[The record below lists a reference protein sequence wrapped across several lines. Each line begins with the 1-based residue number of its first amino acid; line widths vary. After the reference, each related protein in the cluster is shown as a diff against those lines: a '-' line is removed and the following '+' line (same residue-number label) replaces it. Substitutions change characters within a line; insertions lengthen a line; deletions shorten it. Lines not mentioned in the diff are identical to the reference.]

1 MGIQLPEGPEQTRIY
16 PQIQKLIIDAT
27 PMVFL
32 YHAIQ
37 MAALANRV
45 QGIELNL
52 GSLPY
57 EKLVKVDLAP

>member
-16 PQIQKLIIDAT
+16 PQIQKLIVDDT

-32 YHAIQ
+32 YHAIR

-45 QGIELNL
+45 QGVELNL
-52 GSLPY
+52 GSLSY
-57 EKLVKVDLAP
+57 DKLVKVDLAP